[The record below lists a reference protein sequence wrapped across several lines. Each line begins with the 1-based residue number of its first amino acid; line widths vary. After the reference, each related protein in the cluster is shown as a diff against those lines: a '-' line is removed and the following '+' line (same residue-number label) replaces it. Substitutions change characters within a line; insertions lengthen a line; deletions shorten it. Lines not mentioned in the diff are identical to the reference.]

1 MEDGR
6 LAVHRTIVVVDVEGF
21 GDRRRTNRHQLAVR
35 EGLYR
40 AMREAFDRAGIP
52 WADCSHEDRGDG
64 VFILVPAEV
73 PKGLFVELLP
83 SALVAA
89 LRVHNDTHLVQERIR
104 LRMVLHA
111 GEVHYDEHGV
121 TAASINLAF
130 RLLNAGELKAALAGS
145 PGLLAVITSSWFF
158 EEVVRHSAADS
169 AAYHRIRVDVKE
181 TKTTGWICLPDYMY
195 PPDDA
200 IRERLP
206 TVKAVPDKLALAYRA
221 ALAKPITPA
230 GEVPAELQ
238 IPTLGEGY
246 VDHRIR
252 VAEVDVSSEPGRE
265 SWWNEISV
273 RDDAC
278 RFLAEEYLTSPT
290 ALQAPLLLLGQPGS
304 GKSVLTRI
312 LAARLSAT
320 GFLPIRVELRQV
332 PAEADLQ
339 DQIEFAVRNVTG
351 ERIPWPQLVESG
363 DGALPVVMFDGFDE
377 LLQATGI
384 AQTDFLLRVQAF
396 QEREADQGRPLA
408 IIVTSRIAVID
419 RARIPRGTVAVR
431 LEPFSEDQITRWL
444 EVWGQFNA
452 VSLGKRGMRPLPAG
466 TALNHQELA
475 EQPLLLLML
484 ALYDADTNALQSLS
498 AELSQTELYGRLLQ
512 EFARREIRK
521 HCGGL
526 PEADLKRAVDAEL
539 LRLSV
544 VGFAMFNRR
553 SQWVSEADLDADLS
567 ILLDMG
573 REIRRPGG
581 LQAPLTSAQVAIG
594 RFFFVHESQATR
606 DGLQLQTYEFLHATF
621 GEFLVARLVVQ
632 VLTDVMKRERA
643 GAGSSLARADD
654 GLLHAL
660 LSFAVLTARGPVVAF
675 LGDLLER
682 MEARQRANIA
692 DLLLRL
698 HAGALYPRGE
708 SAYGGYEPLALT
720 VPARHAAWSAN
731 LVVLAVLAAGE
742 ISGAQ
747 LFPQEPDLGMA
758 WRNRAMMW
766 RSLLS
771 YDEWQGLHETIALKR
786 VWDGERRGI
795 RLWRSDGTFAPPSTD
810 IYWMYKIPPG
820 HPDRNEVFTDQYY
833 SSHVKQRKI
842 NFACNMSEDTM
853 NYGLMPIDSPFPAL
867 AEIFVALDADR
878 PVSATRALVA
888 ALIAPYE
895 DGGST
900 ETAFLDL
907 ALVASKLAQVSNVK
921 RDYLS
926 YLKTALTVL
935 IAAVERGDA
944 SSASLEPLANTIGNR
959 ISADARL
966 TELLTRLDGLLSDQ
980 GQRPSACHITQA
992 QNPRT

>member
-1 MEDGR
+1 
-6 LAVHRTIVVVDVEGF
+6 
-21 GDRRRTNRHQLAVR
+21 
-35 EGLYR
+35 
-40 AMREAFDRAGIP
+40 
-52 WADCSHEDRGDG
+52 

-89 LRVHNDTHLVQERIR
+89 LSVHNDTHPGQERIR
-104 LRMVLHA
+104 LRMALHA

-130 RLLNAGELKAALAGS
+130 RLLDAGALKAALAAS
-145 PGLLAVITSSWFF
+145 PGVLAVITSSWFF
-158 EEVVRHSAADS
+158 EEVVRHSAADG
-169 AAYHRIRVDVKE
+169 AAYRRVRVDVKE
-181 TKTTGWICLPDYMY
+181 SRTSGWICLPDYMY

-200 IRERLP
+200 TRGRLP
-206 TVKAVPDKLALAYRA
+206 TAKAVPDRLALAYRA
-221 ALAKPITPA
+221 ALTRPITPA

-246 VDHRIR
+246 IDHRIR
-252 VAEVDVSSEPGRE
+252 VAEVGVSPEPGRE

-304 GKSVLTRI
+304 GKSVLTRM
-312 LAARLSAT
+312 LAARLPT
-320 GFLPIRVELRQV
+320 TDFLPIRVELRQV

-339 DQIEFAVRNVTG
+339 DQIEFAIRNVTG
-351 ERIPWPQLVESG
+351 ERVPWPQLVESG

-384 AQTDFLLRVQAF
+384 MQTDFLLRVQAF
-396 QEREADQGRPLA
+396 QEREADQGRPLTV
-408 IIVTSRIAVID
+408 IVTSRIAVID
-419 RARIPRGTVAVR
+419 RARIPKGTVAVR
-431 LEPFSEDQITRWL
+431 LESFNEDQITRWL
-444 EVWGQFNA
+444 EVWEQFNA
-452 VSLGKRGMRPLPAG
+452 VPLAKRGMRPLPADI
-466 TALNHQELA
+466 ALNHQELA

-484 ALYDADTNALQSLS
+484 ALYDADTNALQYRS

-521 HCGGL
+521 HGGAL
-526 PEADLKRAVDAEL
+526 SEADLERAVDIEL

-544 VGFAMFNRR
+544 VAFAMFNRR
-553 SQWVSEADLDADLS
+553 SQWVSEADLDSDLS
-567 ILLDMG
+567 MLLDVS
-573 REIRRPGG
+573 RDIRRPGG
-581 LQAPLTSAQVAIG
+581 LKAPLTSAQLAIG

-606 DGLQLQTYEFLHATF
+606 DGLRLQTYEFLHATF

-632 VLTDVMKRERA
+632 VLTDVLKGDRA
-643 GAGSSLARADD
+643 AARSSLGGADD
-654 GLLHAL
+654 GLLYAL
-660 LSFAVLTARGPVVAF
+660 LSFAALTARGPVVAF
-675 LGDLLER
+675 LVDLLEQ
-682 MEARQRANIA
+682 MEARQRADLA
-692 DLLLRL
+692 GLLLRL
-698 HAGALYPRGE
+698 HARALYPRAE
-708 SAYGGYEPLALT
+708 STYSGYEPLALT

-742 ISGAQ
+742 LTGAQ
-747 LFPQEPDLGMA
+747 LFPHESDVGMA

-795 RLWRSDGTFAPPSTD
+795 RLWRNDGTFTPPSSD

-820 HPDRNEVFTDQYY
+820 HPGRDGIFADQYY
-833 SSHVKQRKI
+833 NSRVKQRKI

-853 NYGLMPIDSPFPAL
+853 NYGLMPIDSSFPTL
-867 AEIFVALDADR
+867 AEIFVTLDRDR
-878 PVSATRALVA
+878 PVSATRVLVA
-888 ALIAPYE
+888 ALVAPYE
-895 DGGST
+895 NGGST

-907 ALVASKLAQVSNVK
+907 ALVASKLAEASTVK

-926 YLKTALTVL
+926 YLKTALAVL
-935 IAAVERGDA
+935 ISAVEHGDA
-944 SSASLEPLANTIGNR
+944 SPACLEPLARTIGSGISEDAKLTQLLVRLNR
-959 ISADARL
+959 
-966 TELLTRLDGLLSDQ
+966 LLSDH
-980 GQRPSACHITQA
+980 GVH
-992 QNPRT
+992 